1 MNIIEPAI
9 VPVFATPVMKFNMN
23 REFTKDES
31 QLLLSDIP
39 MWKDD
44 KRGMVN
50 HRSKDLYLLDN
61 FIDKLKDIKN
71 FCADK
76 LKDYLEEIEGIDT
89 DIITLRITQSW
100 LNKTK
105 PQEQHLPHDHP
116 NSYLS
121 GVFYISCL
129 PNDHIN
135 FTYKLYGSYNTINM
149 DFPKRKNTVWN
160 TPSLKL
166 DVTEGDFI
174 IFPSWLPHSVNMNN
188 TKDIERISLSFNTFP
203 IGELGKYNHGT
214 HLIL

>member
-121 GVFYISCL
+121 GVLYISCL
-129 PNDHIN
+129 PNDYIN
-135 FTYKLYGSYNTINM
+135 FSIANLYKPM
-149 DFPKRKNTVWN
+149 EFPIKKSTLWN
-160 TPSLKL
+160 TKIIPIK
-166 DVTEGDFI
+166 VIEGDLI
-174 IFPSWLPHSVNMNN
+174 LFPSSLAHDVALNK
-188 TKDIERISLSFNTFP
+188 TKNKERISLSFNTFP
-203 IGELGKYNHGT
+203 LGEMGEYGKINQ
-214 HLIL
+214 LKI

>member
-105 PQEQHLPHDHP
+105 PQESHHPHFHP

-121 GVFYISCL
+121 GVLYISCL
-129 PNDHIN
+129 PNDYIN
-135 FTYKLYGSYNTINM
+135 FSIANLYKPM
-149 DFPKRKNTVWN
+149 EFPIKKSTLWN
-160 TPSLKL
+160 TKIIPIK
-166 DVTEGDFI
+166 VIEGDLI
-174 IFPSWLPHSVNMNN
+174 LFPSSLAHDVALNK
-188 TKDIERISLSFNTFP
+188 TKIRNV
-203 IGELGKYNHGT
+203 YHYR
-214 HLIL
+214 LIHFL